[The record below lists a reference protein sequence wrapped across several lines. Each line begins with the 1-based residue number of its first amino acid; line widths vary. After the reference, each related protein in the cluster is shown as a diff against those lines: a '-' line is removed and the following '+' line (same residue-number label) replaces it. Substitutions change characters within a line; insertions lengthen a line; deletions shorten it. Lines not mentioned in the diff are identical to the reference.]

1 MKNQDKNNNSLNYC
15 FAANKK
21 NWQKNFFENFHFL
34 TFVIYHIFI
43 PKIYAEFLVVSRRLS
58 RFIRGLT
65 GIIARINF
73 GFQGESFKSFSNDN
87 FFFSLFE
94 YCSFSS
100 FQSISFWLAFF
111 NRSATKIHQFSV
123 CHSILWLVFQDLSC
137 YVINTMINNTF
148 NLLMLLL
155 AALKYPSI
163 EELTWSHLFE
173 LKQKVSIRARRSF
186 LAGAG

>member
-1 MKNQDKNNNSLNYC
+1 MRLIRKTGKIIFLKI
-15 FAANKK
+15 FI
-21 NWQKNFFENFHFL
+21 FL

-43 PKIYAEFLVVSRRLS
+43 PKLYAEYLVVSRRLS

-73 GFQGESFKSFSNDN
+73 GFQAENFKSFSNDN
-87 FFFSLFE
+87 FFLVCLNIVVSHHFSPFL
-94 YCSFSS
+94 SGWHFSIDLLLKYIS
-100 FQSISFWLAFF
+100 FQFVIQFF
-111 NRSATKIHQFSV
+111 GLFFRTCPA
-123 CHSILWLVFQDLSC
+123 
-137 YVINTMINNTF
+137 VINTMSNNTF

-186 LAGAG
+186 LAGVG